1 MKKITILTAVLMTV
15 LSSAA
20 QNNIPEIL
28 ESVEKNNTTLKALRI
43 QTDTEKLGNRT
54 DIFLSDPEVEFNYL
68 WGNPGMIGNRKDIS
82 VKQNFDIP
90 TITGMKNRQADKQ
103 NHLVELRY
111 KADRIDILREARK
124 YCMELI
130 YYNRLRQELGTRIE
144 HSRIIANSFKSAL
157 ENGDANILDYN
168 KAMLN
173 LSAAEG
179 EMSRIEMER
188 TAVLMG
194 LRRLNGDQKIIFEET
209 DYPAV
214 VLPSDFEEWFAYAE
228 EKSPVLKYVKKE
240 VELSQK
246 QVSLNKAMGLPSLTA
261 GYMREKTL
269 GQNYQGITVGISV
282 PLWDNKN
289 KVKQAKAAV
298 IASEAKQTDTRIQFY
313 SELQKLYYRTSRLMH
328 IALEYKNS
336 LSAFNNTDLLKK
348 ALDAGQIS
356 LLEYIMEVSLY
367 YETVNKTGEAERDF
381 HLSFAEL
388 SSMEL

>member
-1 MKKITILTAVLMTV
+1 
-15 LSSAA
+15 
-20 QNNIPEIL
+20 
-28 ESVEKNNTTLKALRI
+28 
-43 QTDTEKLGNRT
+43 
-54 DIFLSDPEVEFNYL
+54 
-68 WGNPGMIGNRKDIS
+68 
-82 VKQNFDIP
+82 
-90 TITGMKNRQADKQ
+90 
-103 NHLVELRY
+103 
-111 KADRIDILREARK
+111 
-124 YCMELI
+124 
-130 YYNRLRQELGTRIE
+130 
-144 HSRIIANSFKSAL
+144 
-157 ENGDANILDYN
+157 
-168 KAMLN
+168 
-173 LSAAEG
+173 
-179 EMSRIEMER
+179 
-188 TAVLMG
+188 
-194 LRRLNGDQKIIFEET
+194 
-209 DYPAV
+209 

>member
-1 MKKITILTAVLMTV
+1 
-15 LSSAA
+15 
-20 QNNIPEIL
+20 
-28 ESVEKNNTTLKALRI
+28 
-43 QTDTEKLGNRT
+43 
-54 DIFLSDPEVEFNYL
+54 
-68 WGNPGMIGNRKDIS
+68 MIGNRKDIS

-348 ALDAGQIS
+348 STRCRTNLPVGIHYGS
-356 LLEYIMEVSLY
+356 KFVL
-367 YETVNKTGEAERDF
+367 
-381 HLSFAEL
+381 
-388 SSMEL
+388 